1 MKITTQQE
9 TLLVYGLE
17 RLGADNAFKVRDAI
31 RAELKHEHRVLRI
44 DFAKLDFLD
53 SSGLGA
59 LISLQKSMAEQ
70 NGKVQLVNPTDTSLQ
85 ILELTR
91 LHRIFEIVRIQ
102 SNDA

>member
-1 MKITTQQE
+1 MTITTQQE
-9 TLLVYGLE
+9 TLLVYGLD
-17 RLGADNAFKVRDAI
+17 RLGADNAIKVRDAI
-31 RAELKHEHRVLRI
+31 RAELRPKHTNLRI

-85 ILELTR
+85 ILELSR
-91 LHRIFEIVRIQ
+91 MHRIFEIVQIQ
-102 SNDA
+102 SNGD